1 MLYCAEMLY
10 YYYNVRE
17 KKTELVEEWLNTS
30 QAFHKFLTIPEEWD
44 KKVEKKEKEVE
55 KRAEKQVKKKTK
67 TGEVEFMKK
76 FEKENA

>member
-1 MLYCAEMLY
+1 M
-10 YYYNVRE
+10 
-17 KKTELVEEWLNTS
+17 NTS
-30 QAFHKFLTIPEEWD
+30 QAFQKFLTIPEEWD

-76 FEKENA
+76 LKLHMDQNMAGQERLKKKMCVLLYKK